1 MAIFGNWTPITFI
14 NTTPPAIDQDAL
26 NDIES
31 WIDIAD
37 EENRKSQTVNFEKI
51 MTYFWQRNINEI
63 ENFSA
68 ASEWTADASTTL
80 SDDTTNNV
88 IGSNAVKLLESD
100 NVASWVGMSRNITA
114 LDLTKFHDGSAS
126 TTADLIMVLF
136 YVTDITKYTLF
147 QIKLGTSN
155 AHNYNYAWNPAGFT
169 NGWNVRWI
177 RKSVMTTTGAPAWN
191 NITYLRV
198 DSYSTI
204 NAQNQYFTLQYL
216 QMIRADPDF
225 ATYTNAFQEYFG
237 AATGWIS
244 KFSIYYDLFSVI
256 YDEKINR
263 LGTMK
268 LVPADL
274 YAGLHIYCSV
284 LSFQGKFEIYSK
296 LAGYTNSIVWMVDAT
311 NYIECYVNADTFY
324 LNAVEGGAATPTSI
338 ALTNGLLLNERVLIG
353 FEKDGDVVRAILSKN
368 GEPIKILEYETSI
381 ADEGCLYLGTQGTSA
396 WGLVTDFAVTNNAGN
411 LNIYNEEAKGPRLV
425 RLSADQSYANNTMT
439 AIADFLIRL
448 KPNRIY
454 KIEAFINAHNAGSE
468 LADLKT
474 DWSSSGVSLL
484 SLKNCVGSDSTAAS
498 SQPNTTKNRCSAH
511 ALATAVRY
519 ELSASTTE
527 VAIKEDFIVKTTQ
540 AGAYINMRAA
550 QYATTAGAGNETIV
564 DNTSYVLVTEV
575 FIEK

>member
-1 MAIFGNWTPITFI
+1 MAIFGNWTPISFI

-26 NDIES
+26 NDIED

-68 ASEWTADASTTL
+68 ASEWTAD
-80 SDDTTNNV
+80 
-88 IGSNAVKLLESD
+88 
-100 NVASWVGMSRNITA
+100 
-114 LDLTKFHDGSAS
+114 
-126 TTADLIMVLF
+126 LIMVLF

-155 AHNYNYAWNPAGFT
+155 AHNYNYAWNPAGFS

-244 KFSIYYDLFSVI
+244 KFSVYYDLFSII
-256 YDEKINR
+256 YDEKINK

-311 NYIECYVNADTFY
+311 NYIECYVNANTFY

-338 ALTNGLLLNERVLIG
+338 ALTNSLLLNERVLIG

-368 GEPIKILEYETSI
+368 GETIKILEYETSI

-396 WGLVTDFAVTNNAGN
+396 WGL
-411 LNIYNEEAKGPRLV
+411 
-425 RLSADQSYANNTMT
+425 
-439 AIADFLIRL
+439 
-448 KPNRIY
+448 
-454 KIEAFINAHNAGSE
+454 
-468 LADLKT
+468 
-474 DWSSSGVSLL
+474 
-484 SLKNCVGSDSTAAS
+484 
-498 SQPNTTKNRCSAH
+498 
-511 ALATAVRY
+511 
-519 ELSASTTE
+519 
-527 VAIKEDFIVKTTQ
+527 
-540 AGAYINMRAA
+540 
-550 QYATTAGAGNETIV
+550 
-564 DNTSYVLVTEV
+564 
-575 FIEK
+575 

>member
-274 YAGLHIYCSV
+274 YSGLHIYCSV

-311 NYIECYVNADTFY
+311 NYIECYVNANTFY

-338 ALTNGLLLNERVLIG
+338 ALTNNLLLNERVLIG
-353 FEKDGDVVRAILSKN
+353 FEKDGDVARAIISKN
-368 GEPIKILEYETSI
+368 GETIKILEYETSI

-396 WGLVTDFAVTNNAGN
+396 WGLVTDFAVTNNVGN
-411 LNIYNEEAKGPRLV
+411 LNIYNEESKGPRLIK
-425 RLSADQSYANNTMT
+425 LATDQSYANNTIT
-439 AIADFLIRL
+439 AITDFLIRL
-448 KPNRIY
+448 KPNKMY
-454 KIEAFINAHNAGSE
+454 KIECHLNAVNTGS
-468 LADLKT
+468 ATPDLRT
-474 DWSSSGVSLL
+474 DWTYSGITIVGLR
-484 SLKNCVGSDSTAAS
+484 NCFGTAATS
-498 SQPNTTKNRCSAH
+498 SADEPNVTGTRGSAQSLDTDVH
-511 ALATAVRY
+511 WSIPANATYSV
-519 ELSASTTE
+519 
-527 VAIKEDFIVKTTQ
+527 IKEDLIVKTGQ
-540 AGAYINMRAA
+540 AGGYIQLRAA
-550 QYATTAGAGNETIV
+550 QYTTDAANPT
-564 DNTSYVLVTEV
+564 VLQDSSFILVNEV
-575 FIEK
+575 FN

>member
-26 NDIES
+26 TDIED

-51 MTYFWQRNINEI
+51 MNYFWQRNIKEI

-177 RKSVMTTTGAPAWN
+177 RKSVMTTTGAPSWN

-204 NAQNQYFTLQYL
+204 NAKNQYFTLQYL

-244 KFSIYYDLFSVI
+244 KFIVYHDLFSVI

-268 LVPADL
+268 LVPEDL
-274 YAGLHIYCSV
+274 YEGLHIYCSV

-311 NYIECYVNADTFY
+311 NYIECYVNANTFY

-338 ALTNGLLLNERVLIG
+338 ALTNALLLNERVLIG

-411 LNIYNEEAKGPRLV
+411 LNIYNEESKGPRLIK
-425 RLSADQSYANNTMT
+425 LATDQSYANNTIT
-439 AIADFLIRL
+439 AVADFLIRL
-448 KPNRIY
+448 KPNKMY
-454 KIEAFINAHNAGSE
+454 KIECHLNAINTGSSTP
-468 LADLKT
+468 DLRT
-474 DWSSSGVSLL
+474 DWTYSGITIVGLR
-484 SLKNCVGSDSTAAS
+484 NCFGTASTSAS
-498 SQPNTTKNRCSAH
+498 AEPNVTGTRGSAH
-511 ALATAVRY
+511 QLDTDVHWSIPANETYSV
-519 ELSASTTE
+519 
-527 VAIKEDFIVKTTQ
+527 IKEDFIVKTGQ
-540 AGAYINMRAA
+540 SGGYIQLRAA
-550 QYATTAGAGNETIV
+550 QYNTDGANPTVLKNSSFI
-564 DNTSYVLVTEV
+564 LVTEV
-575 FIEK
+575 FN